1 MPFTKLHSRIRTVL
15 IIATV
20 WALVAALQ
28 AVYEYII
35 LVNYGV
41 LPEYFSLP
49 ILLSTNMATVF
60 LSGLVAGFFFF
71 PRINLWLRRFSYGKS
86 ILLFLAGFTVLFWS
100 TSLLGSLLF
109 NAQHEGAPFY
119 DAAVLRQVRVYL
131 SGPENLKNL
140 FFWLFVSLS
149 TVVALQVNDKY
160 GPGNFI
166 NFLLGRYYHPRTEER
181 IFMFLD
187 LRASTAIAEQLGTEK
202 YFEFTKDFFKHATD
216 AILMTEGEVYQY
228 IGDEI
233 LISWRLPKGIRNNN
247 CLRCFFEVSRI
258 IKQQEG
264 YYLDRYG
271 IIPGF
276 KAGLHGGKVTA
287 GEIGVIKRDIAF
299 SGDVLN
305 TAARIQ
311 AKCNELE
318 VDILLSLSL
327 ADHLSLE
334 SSPYEILPMGQ
345 VDLRGKLREI
355 SLVSV
360 RERLP
365 VSG

>member
-1 MPFTKLHSRIRTVL
+1 MPFTKFHSRIRTVL

-20 WALVAALQ
+20 WALVAAVQ
-28 AVYEYII
+28 AIYEYII
-35 LVNYGV
+35 LVNYEV
-41 LPEYFSLP
+41 LPEQFSLP
-49 ILLSTNMATVF
+49 ILLSTNAVAVF
-60 LSGLVAGFFFF
+60 LSGLFAGFFFF

-100 TSLLGSLLF
+100 TSLLGSFIF

-119 DAAVLRQVRVYL
+119 DAAVLRQVRAYL
-131 SGPENLKNL
+131 MGPENLKNL

-160 GPGNFI
+160 GPGNFL

-187 LRASTAIAEQLGTEK
+187 LRASTAIAERLGAER

-216 AILMTEGEVYQY
+216 AILLTDGEVYQY

-233 LISWRLPKGIRNNN
+233 LVSWRSSKGIRNNN
-247 CLRCFFEVSRI
+247 CLRCFFEVGRI
-258 IKQQEG
+258 IGRESG
-264 YYLDRYG
+264 YYQKRYG
-271 IIPGF
+271 IIPAF

-311 AKCNELE
+311 AKCNELG
-318 VDILLSLSL
+318 VDILLSQSL
-327 ADHLSLE
+327 ADRLPLE
-334 SSPYEILPMGQ
+334 SSPYEIVSMGQ
-345 VDLRGKLREI
+345 VDLRGKLREVR
-355 SLVSV
+355 LVSV
-360 RERLP
+360 RERSP
-365 VSG
+365 ASG